1 MSKPKKEPKKESIDT
16 NKEEIIDINT
26 SKDEIID
33 INTSKDE
40 IIEIDYVKDEI
51 IEINYS
57 EPEEIIEI
65 DYVEAD
71 SIIDIPTD
79 DIIDIPTSKI
89 VDSQSGDTIRGSS
102 GDDTI
107 NNTGSDDLLHGS
119 GSDDIIDGST
129 DGILDGGAG
138 PDETE
143 DISSDDIIDIDIGKR
158 LDSIIEMDTVRN
170 QASRIGERVTD
181 EARGAM
187 DFIGDMG
194 PQGYK
199 VLAATLII
207 GLIAGIGGS
216 SLVCGARMRALNVE
230 LVELRSAMQDGG
242 LALDGSAAGTIFGY
256 FSIDGIEWDYQG
268 QRFMVEITNTGPT
281 MTFIMSIAVKRFEF
295 DENYYSVYLKG
306 SSGSLAVQS
315 SGTYWWVGSEAD
327 APTDFLEP
335 GTRYRIQVY
344 SSTGFWSE
352 WVEVSPSG

>member
-16 NKEEIIDINT
+16 NK
-26 SKDEIID
+26 DEIID
-33 INTSKDE
+33 INQSQDE

-51 IEINYS
+51 IEIDYS
-57 EPEEIIEI
+57 ESEDIIEI
-65 DYVEAD
+65 DHVEAD
-71 SIIDIPTD
+71 NIIDIPTD
-79 DIIDIPTSKI
+79 DIIDIPSSKI

-102 GDDTI
+102 EDDTI
-107 NNTGSDDLLHGS
+107 DNAGSDDLLHDS
-119 GSDDIIDGST
+119 GSDDIIDG
-129 DGILDGGAG
+129 
-138 PDETE
+138 
-143 DISSDDIIDIDIGKR
+143 SSDDIIDIDIGKR
-158 LDSIIEMDTVRN
+158 LDSIIEIDTVRHH
-170 QASRIGERVTD
+170 ASRLGGRVTG

-281 MTFIMSIAVKRFEF
+281 MTFIMSIAVKRFNI
-295 DENYYSVYLKG
+295 DESYYSVYLKG

-327 APTDFLEP
+327 APTDFLES